1 MTTLE
6 YEVGFQF
13 MGKVIKMIKSLLLLR
28 SRKTW
33 GPFVE
38 SAQIT
43 KFDHA
48 FTVSWSQRGEDL
60 ALLSLFDG
68 KQNGTYLDIGA
79 HHPTRFSVTRHL
91 YQLGWT
97 GVNVDANQVLIDK
110 FEKIRA
116 RDINLC
122 VAVGEKE
129 SYEFTIFTEPAL
141 STVDPEWKAKF
152 IEEKN
157 EVERIE
163 KIPGRKLRSIYDEFF
178 GITPVD
184 LLNIDAEGAD
194 FEVLQSMDFSS
205 LSAERFPSCLMIET
219 SPPVSKSLANH
230 SVIFAINLGYEPVF
244 VLPMATILRRKN
256 I

>member
-1 MTTLE
+1 
-6 YEVGFQF
+6 

-48 FTVSWSQRGEDL
+48 FTISWSQRGEDL

-110 FEKIRA
+110 FEKI
-116 RDINLC
+116 
-122 VAVGEKE
+122 
-129 SYEFTIFTEPAL
+129 
-141 STVDPEWKAKF
+141 
-152 IEEKN
+152 
-157 EVERIE
+157 
-163 KIPGRKLRSIYDEFF
+163 
-178 GITPVD
+178 
-184 LLNIDAEGAD
+184 
-194 FEVLQSMDFSS
+194 
-205 LSAERFPSCLMIET
+205 
-219 SPPVSKSLANH
+219 
-230 SVIFAINLGYEPVF
+230 
-244 VLPMATILRRKN
+244 
-256 I
+256 